1 MTATAVLPRPR
12 PSSESSSGQ
21 WTAGVPAGPS
31 RGPVAAPPSR
41 AVASQRV
48 LHQLARRELRL
59 LAEVAA
65 WTAADDARHATALA
79 RHAEL
84 VGRVLMHHHAVE
96 RDRLWPALR
105 RSVPADVGAD
115 VHTELDAALAS
126 WTTDCSRIDAQLR
139 DLATAAR
146 QWAVATTRPARDAFA
161 RACADLARA
170 VAAQTAEEERVLLP
184 LLERHLDPADWTTIA
199 RSACA
204 GLSPRERT
212 MLVGL
217 ALEDAC
223 AADRARLLSGL
234 PLRTRAGWR
243 LVGQSRFRAA
253 VVRLRGEPPAA

>member
-1 MTATAVLPRPR
+1 
-12 PSSESSSGQ
+12 
-21 WTAGVPAGPS
+21 
-31 RGPVAAPPSR
+31 
-41 AVASQRV
+41 VASQRV

-59 LAEVAA
+59 LAEVSA
-65 WTAADDARHATALA
+65 WTAADDAGHAAALA

-84 VGRVLMHHHAVE
+84 VGRVLLHHHAVE
-96 RDRLWPALR
+96 RDRLWPVLR
-105 RSVPADVGAD
+105 RSVPADV
-115 VHTELDAALAS
+115 HTDLDAALAS
-126 WTTDCSRIDAQLR
+126 WTTDCSRIDARLR
-139 DLATAAR
+139 DVATAAR
-146 QWAVATTRPARDAFA
+146 QWAVATTPPARDAFA

-184 LLERHLDPADWTTIA
+184 LLERHLAPADWTAVA

-223 AADRARLLSGL
+223 ASDRARLLSGL
-234 PLRTRAGWR
+234 PLRTRASWR
-243 LVGQSRFRAA
+243 LVGHSRFRAA